1 MRMGV
6 LAYVGG
12 DILILGGYADMYFCI
27 TLYMECRMPNV
38 ECRMLGPGPNLKLLR
53 ASS

>member
-12 DILILGGYADMYFCI
+12 DVLILGGYADMYYCI
-27 TLYMECRMPNV
+27 ALYVECRMPNV
-38 ECRMLGPGPNLKLLR
+38 GTRPGPI
-53 ASS
+53 